1 MPEAELL
8 VFTPPQRI
16 LIRRFDIMKKFVC
29 REDYP
34 VVQTEAGKLRGY
46 EWDGTVIFKGV
57 KYADAKRFM
66 RPEKVQPWEG
76 IKDANSYGMVC
87 PLMTQDRPNS
97 ELLVPHMYWPMDENC
112 QSLNIWTPSIDPEA
126 KRPVMVWLHGGG
138 FSAGSSIEHII

>member
-1 MPEAELL
+1 
-8 VFTPPQRI
+8 
-16 LIRRFDIMKKFVC
+16 
-29 REDYP
+29 
-34 VVQTEAGKLRGY
+34 
-46 EWDGTVIFKGV
+46 
-57 KYADAKRFM
+57 M

-138 FSAGSSIEHII
+138 FSAGSSIEHITYEGANMAKHGDVVVVSLEKSIKPLPMQEIWISLRRFNGYMTIFAALAEIRTM

>member
-1 MPEAELL
+1 
-8 VFTPPQRI
+8 
-16 LIRRFDIMKKFVC
+16 MKKFVC

-46 EWDGTVIFKGV
+46 EWDGSVIFKGV

-138 FSAGSSIEHII
+138 FSAAAI

>member
-1 MPEAELL
+1 
-8 VFTPPQRI
+8 
-16 LIRRFDIMKKFVC
+16 MKKFVC

-46 EWDGTVIFKGV
+46 EWDGSVIFKGV

-97 ELLVPHMYWPMDENC
+97 ELLVPHMYWRFFC
-112 QSLNIWTPSIDPEA
+112 RFLY
-126 KRPVMVWLHGGG
+126 
-138 FSAGSSIEHII
+138 